1 MVSRANGVARREFL
15 TGMAALTAGLLLERD
30 ETEAQMSAT
39 KPHRIDVHHHHT
51 PPPYLAA
58 LTARNIPGPVR
69 DWTPEK
75 SLADMDRAG
84 VATAL
89 TSITTPA
96 VRFLDDPGARRLARE
111 CNEYSAK
118 LAADSKGRFGM
129 FAAMPMPYVEA
140 TLQEIAYALDTLK
153 ADGIGLLTSY
163 GDKWLG
169 DPAFAPV
176 MEELNRRKAVVYTHP
191 TTANC
196 CGNLIPDVPD
206 SIIEWGTD
214 TTRTIASLVFSGTAA
229 RLRDV
234 KFIFSHGGGT
244 LPFLTE
250 RFVRLPQANKT
261 LASRVPNGVE
271 HELKRFYYDTAQAAH
286 PYALASLTKL
296 IPVSQIV
303 FGTDYPYRT
312 AADHVKG
319 LTAYGFSASDL
330 MAIDRDNALR
340 LLPGV
345 KSKE

>member
-1 MVSRANGVARREFL
+1 M
-15 TGMAALTAGLLLERD
+15 
-30 ETEAQMSAT
+30 

-58 LTARNIPGPVR
+58 ITARNIPGPVR
-69 DWTPEK
+69 EWTAEK
-75 SLADMDRAG
+75 SLADMDAGG

-96 VRFLDDPGARRLARE
+96 LRFLDDPGARKLARE
-111 CNEYSAK
+111 CNDYSAR

-129 FAAMPMPYVEA
+129 FAVMPMPYVEA
-140 TLQEIAYALDTLK
+140 TLHEIAYALDTLK

-176 MEELNRRKAVVYTHP
+176 MEELNRRRAVVYTHP

-196 CGNLIPDVPD
+196 CGNLIPDVPE

-214 TTRTIASLVFSGTAA
+214 TTRTIASLVFGGTAS
-229 RLRDV
+229 RRPDI
-234 KFIFSHGGGT
+234 KWIFSHGGGT

-250 RFVRLPQANKT
+250 RFQRLPLANKNVAAR
-261 LASRVPNGVE
+261 LPGGVE

-286 PYALASLTKL
+286 PYALASLTRL
-296 IPVSQIV
+296 IPISQIV

-319 LTAYGFSASDL
+319 LTAYGFSGADL

-340 LLPGV
+340 LLPHR
-345 KSKE
+345 KP

>member
-1 MVSRANGVARREFL
+1 MVRRELL
-15 TGMAALTAGLLLERD
+15 TGIAAVGATMLLPRRES
-30 ETEAQMSAT
+30 EAQMAT
-39 KPHRIDVHHHHT
+39 MKPHRIDVHHHHT

-58 LTARNIPGPVR
+58 LVAKNIPGPVR

-75 SLADMDRAG
+75 SIADMDAAG

-96 VRFLDDPGARRLARE
+96 LRILDDAGARKVARE

-118 LAADSKGRFGM
+118 LVADGKGRFGT
-129 FAAMPMPYVEA
+129 FAAMPMPHVDA
-140 TLQEIAYALDTLK
+140 TLHEIAYALDTLK

-176 MEELNRRKAVVYTHP
+176 MDELNRRQAVVYTHP

-196 CGNLIPDVPD
+196 CANLIPDVPE

-229 RLRDV
+229 RCQDMKV
-234 KFIFSHGGGT
+234 IFSHGGGT
-244 LPFLTE
+244 MPFLTE
-250 RFVRLPQANKT
+250 RFVRLPLINKS
-261 LASRVPNGVE
+261 LAPRVPNGVE
-271 HELKRFYYDTAQAAH
+271 HELKRFYYDTAQASH
-286 PYALASLTKL
+286 PMALASLTKL
-296 IPVSQIV
+296 VPVSQIV
-303 FGTDYPYRT
+303 FGTDFPYRN
-312 AADHVKG
+312 AAEHVKG

-330 MAIDRDNALR
+330 ARIDRENAVR
-340 LLPGV
+340 LIPRL
-345 KSKE
+345 K

>member
-1 MVSRANGVARREFL
+1 
-15 TGMAALTAGLLLERD
+15 
-30 ETEAQMSAT
+30 MSA

-58 LTARNIPGPVR
+58 ITARNISGPVR
-69 DWTPEK
+69 DWSPEK

-89 TSITTPA
+89 TSITTP
-96 VRFLDDPGARRLARE
+96 VMRFLDEPGARKLARE

-118 LAADSKGRFGM
+118 LAADSGGRFGT
-129 FAAMPMPYVEA
+129 FAAMPMPHVEA
-140 TLQEIAYALDTLK
+140 TLHEIAYAFDTLK
-153 ADGIGLLTSY
+153 VDGIGLLTSY
-163 GDKWLG
+163 GDRWLG

-196 CGNLIPDVPD
+196 CGGLIPDVPE

-234 KFIFSHGGGT
+234 TFIFSHGGGT

-250 RFVRLPQANKT
+250 RFVRLPLINKN
-261 LASRVPNGVE
+261 LAARVPNGVE
-271 HELKRFYYDTAQAAH
+271 HELERFYYDTAQAAH
-286 PYALASLTKL
+286 PYALASLTRL
-296 IPVSQIV
+296 VPTSQIV

-312 AADHVKG
+312 AADHVNG
-319 LTAYGFSASDL
+319 LTAYGFTPTDL
-330 MAIDRDNALR
+330 MAIDRDNILR
-340 LLPGV
+340 LLPHL
-345 KSKE
+345 K